1 MSNWGKP
8 VLTKQGLKLQ
18 AKVDAGS
25 RMQLTKCMLGSGTL
39 SSGQSLEN
47 LTGLITP
54 VQTLSIASISYSE
67 NNGACVI
74 TAVTDNSNVSTGYY
88 LREFGIFA
96 RDPNDGEILYAVAQ
110 DANPDYIPPSGTSAV
125 VSQEIGVALS
135 FSNAANVTAQVNTSA
150 IATVTYV
157 NNYVT
162 SAVADLKDM
171 TGATAARPGVH
182 GLVPAPAAGATRN
195 RFLQA
200 DGTWAMVPDLTGATT
215 YAAGAGGLVPAPAA
229 GATRNRFLQADGTWA
244 MVPDL
249 TGATTY
255 AAGAGG
261 LVPAPAAGNNTR
273 YLRSDG
279 TWASI
284 TAMSG
289 ATATVNGA
297 AGLVPAPAAGS
308 SIRYLCADGTWKE
321 VDLDSAKTKLVTYN

>member
-25 RMQLTKCMLGSGTL
+25 RMQLTKCILGSGTL

-182 GLVPAPAAGATRN
+182 GLVPAPAAGATKN

-200 DGTWAMVPDLTGATT
+200 DGTWAV
-215 YAAGAGGLVPAPAA
+215 
-229 GATRNRFLQADGTWA
+229 
-244 MVPDL
+244 VPDL

>member
-182 GLVPAPAAGATRN
+182 GLVPAPAAGATKN

-200 DGTWAMVPDLTGATT
+200 DGTWAV
-215 YAAGAGGLVPAPAA
+215 
-229 GATRNRFLQADGTWA
+229 
-244 MVPDL
+244 VPDL

-297 AGLVPAPAAGS
+297 AGLVPTPAAGS

>member
-182 GLVPAPAAGATRN
+182 GLVPAPAAGVTKN

-200 DGTWAMVPDLTGATT
+200 DGTWAV
-215 YAAGAGGLVPAPAA
+215 
-229 GATRNRFLQADGTWA
+229 
-244 MVPDL
+244 VPDL

-297 AGLVPAPAAGS
+297 AGLVPAPTAGS

-321 VDLDSAKTKLVTYN
+321 VDLDSAKTKIVKYS

>member
-18 AKVDAGS
+18 AKVDAES
-25 RMQLTKCMLGSGTL
+25 RMQLTKCMLGSGML

-47 LTGLITP
+47 LTGLIAP
-54 VQTLSIASISYSE
+54 VQTLPISSISYSE

-110 DANPDYIPPSGTSAV
+110 DANPDYIPSSGTSAV

-182 GLVPAPAAGATRN
+182 GLVPAPAAGATKN

-200 DGTWAMVPDLTGATT
+200 DGTWAV
-215 YAAGAGGLVPAPAA
+215 VSE
-229 GATRNRFLQADGTWA
+229 
-244 MVPDL
+244 L

>member
-47 LTGLITP
+47 LTGLIAP
-54 VQTLSIASISYSE
+54 VRTLPISSISYSE

-74 TAVTDNSNVSTGYY
+74 TAVTDNSNVSAGYY

-110 DANPDYIPPSGTSAV
+110 DTNPDYIPPSGSSAV

-182 GLVPAPAAGATRN
+182 GLVPAPAAGATKN

-200 DGTWAMVPDLTGATT
+200 DGTWAV
-215 YAAGAGGLVPAPAA
+215 
-229 GATRNRFLQADGTWA
+229 
-244 MVPDL
+244 VPDL

-297 AGLVPAPAAGS
+297 AGLVPAPTAGS

-321 VDLDSAKTKLVTYN
+321 VDLDSAKTKLVKYY

>member
-171 TGATAARPGVH
+171 IGATAARPGVH
-182 GLVPAPAAGATRN
+182 GLVPAPAAGATKN

-200 DGTWAMVPDLTGATT
+200 DGTWAV
-215 YAAGAGGLVPAPAA
+215 
-229 GATRNRFLQADGTWA
+229 
-244 MVPDL
+244 VPDL

-321 VDLDSAKTKLVTYN
+321 VDLDSAKTKLVKYY

>member
-96 RDPNDGEILYAVAQ
+96 RDPNDGEILYAIAQ

-182 GLVPAPAAGATRN
+182 GLVPAPAAGVTKN

-200 DGTWAMVPDLTGATT
+200 DGTWAV
-215 YAAGAGGLVPAPAA
+215 
-229 GATRNRFLQADGTWA
+229 
-244 MVPDL
+244 VPDL

-297 AGLVPAPAAGS
+297 AGLVPAPTAGR

-321 VDLDSAKTKLVTYN
+321 VDLDSAKTKIVKYS

>member
-47 LTGLITP
+47 LTGLIAP

-182 GLVPAPAAGATRN
+182 GLVPAPAAGATKN

-200 DGTWAMVPDLTGATT
+200 DGTWV
-215 YAAGAGGLVPAPAA
+215 V
-229 GATRNRFLQADGTWA
+229 
-244 MVPDL
+244 VPDL

-297 AGLVPAPAAGS
+297 AGLVPAPVAGS

-321 VDLDSAKTKLVTYN
+321 VDLDSAKTKLVAYN

>member
-39 SSGQSLEN
+39 SNGQSLEN
-47 LTGLITP
+47 LTGLIAP
-54 VQTLSIASISYSE
+54 VQTLPISSISYSE

-182 GLVPAPAAGATRN
+182 GLVPAPAAGATKN

-215 YAAGAGGLVPAPAA
+215 YTAGAGGLVPAPS
-229 GATRNRFLQADGTWA
+229 
-244 MVPDL
+244 
-249 TGATTY
+249 
-255 AAGAGG
+255 
-261 LVPAPAAGNNTR
+261 AGNNTR

-297 AGLVPAPAAGS
+297 AGLVPAPTAGS
-308 SIRYLCADGTWKE
+308 SIRYLCADGAWKE

>member
-47 LTGLITP
+47 LTGLIAP

-96 RDPNDGEILYAVAQ
+96 RDPNNGEILYAVAQ

-182 GLVPAPAAGATRN
+182 GLVPAPAAGATKN

-215 YAAGAGGLVPAPAA
+215 Y
-229 GATRNRFLQADGTWA
+229 T
-244 MVPDL
+244 
-249 TGATTY
+249 
-255 AAGAGG
+255 AGAGG

-321 VDLDSAKTKLVTYN
+321 VDLDSAKTKLVKYY